1 MIDPIFQSDNY
12 QLSRK
17 LLDAAALR
25 QEAIASNIANAETPG
40 YHRLDLA
47 PSFAE
52 QLKSRMATGE
62 LASSPDSLRPT
73 LSEDTHARS
82 TRPDGNTVEIEH
94 ELLAMNKNSV
104 EYDYLTEVVSNNIK
118 QLKMA
123 ITGSGS

>member
-73 LSEDTHARS
+73 LSEDTHACS
-82 TRPDGNTVEIEH
+82 TRPDGNTVEI
-94 ELLAMNKNSV
+94 
-104 EYDYLTEVVSNNIK
+104 
-118 QLKMA
+118 
-123 ITGSGS
+123 